1 MGRNV
6 KRSRTGYCMYLDGHE
21 GTCIWRVVSP
31 RLLVEWWDGDWEWDC
46 LWDGVAEGTW
56 RALCIACSVA
66 NTLNVRDVS
75 SGATL
80 AAERVRD
87 KDMAARSI
95 RTEWKLLLDGGA
107 CIIRGVAC
115 TIGVACVLVTVAFDR
130 VDD

>member
-1 MGRNV
+1 
-6 KRSRTGYCMYLDGHE
+6 MYLDGHE
-21 GTCIWRVVSP
+21 GIWRVVSP
-31 RLLVEWWDGDWEWDC
+31 RLLIEWCDGDWGWDC

-75 SGATL
+75 RGTTL
-80 AAERVRD
+80 AAERVSERN
-87 KDMAARSI
+87 MAARSI

>member
-1 MGRNV
+1 
-6 KRSRTGYCMYLDGHE
+6 MYLDGQE
-21 GTCIWRVVSP
+21 GIWRVVSP
-31 RLLVEWWDGDWEWDC
+31 RLLIEWCDGDWGWDC
-46 LWDGVAEGTW
+46 LWDGVAVGTW

-66 NTLNVRDVS
+66 NKLNVRDVS
-75 SGATL
+75 RGTTL
-80 AAERVRD
+80 AAERVSDR
-87 KDMAARSI
+87 DMAARSI